1 MLVNASN
8 ETAGLLVPSQR
19 VLLTR
24 IALWSA
30 AAGLLAAPAIAT
42 IFTDAVQWDA
52 ADFLAAALL
61 LAGIGLTIELAIRHI
76 HGSGLRILAI
86 CAAIAIGLLIWADAA
101 VGVF

>member
-1 MLVNASN
+1 MLMNASN
-8 ETAGLLVPSQR
+8 ERAGLLIPSQR
-19 VLLTR
+19 ILLTR

-30 AAGLLAAPAIAT
+30 AAGLLAAPAIAM

-61 LAGIGLTIELAIRHI
+61 LAGIGLTIEHTIRHI

-86 CAAIAIGLLIWADAA
+86 AATLAIGLLIWADAA